1 MKSKK
6 RIRKK
11 SKSKTKRKFE
21 NVFCEMLPHLQV
33 CQINKKPRT
42 SANTIKIGGRKRY
55 KKSEK
60 LKL

>member
-21 NVFCEMLPHLQV
+21 NVFCELLPHLQV

-42 SANTIKIGGRKRY
+42 SANPIKIGGRKKY
-55 KKSEK
+55 KK
-60 LKL
+60 LKR